1 MRTLKYICL
10 LVIGFA
16 LIMGCSGD
24 NGKIRKQTPADNN
37 MKLAELRDSWQD
49 YHIYYG
55 TRGYPRPEGIMFD
68 PKNNDTRLVGD
79 SWIKIA
85 DQQSLS
91 ESISMIQT
99 RYDSAK
105 VEIIEGPDNQ
115 FYGYMYYPHW
125 LYIPVKR
132 VDERTLYVSSMP
144 PHASAP

>member
-91 ESISMIQT
+91 EAISMIQT
-99 RYDSAK
+99 RYDYTK